1 MDRTAYELTNGL
13 LVHRE
18 STELCA
24 KRFTKVTNISTAI
37 QDLDDYTSIK
47 YIRAYINA
55 FNLGFPLEFYTVVKP
70 VDKLAFARNLERVIT
85 ENAIAYEV
93 NPLKTDRK
101 VKAERAKL
109 LRSKI
114 LRESIQPFEIDVYVS
129 VSACG
134 DDFHSVLEVIKTRVR
149 VLRSTLSTLGID
161 IEEAEAE
168 EVVPRL
174 LLAGL
179 PRRRRGFLYRVLDRL
194 RKKLIAVDLVSL
206 PLFTFIPLLGRTKAA
221 LRSSGIRLGI
231 DLESG
236 EEVYWN
242 LDETTSPHVL
252 VIGPSGIGKTT
263 FLAELAV
270 SLNKA
275 GLGVLVVDPKNEYK
289 RIFES
294 YGEKISYFT
303 LGKNISIGLVELVKS
318 VREFLG
324 RDVMEV
330 LLDVVS
336 SHRELDNKEVFS
348 CLHTAL
354 RNLTVASNEG
364 DLELVSSLRRFSRY
378 CPEEYAEYVI
388 NKVLSVLAA
397 VSGGGHGLV
406 SLLKELCGI
415 SVVDV
420 SAALSIDPYI
430 MSVLLKVISTATRTF
445 PTDSSEKLKYRRVVL
460 VDEAW
465 TVLRD
470 SSPRLVEELVRVG
483 RGFGTMVALATQ
495 TVRDFTK
502 TLGPLVDNL
511 GLLVVLPSTSADY
524 WEEVSRLLRVS
535 SERVEKIRS
544 LGRGYALIRMAPD
557 PRAILVRLG
566 SCQSLPPR
574 EHIYS

>member
-1 MDRTAYELTNGL
+1 MDRAAYELKKGV
-13 LVHRE
+13 LVYRE
-18 STELCA
+18 SKELCA

-47 YIRAYINA
+47 YIRAYINT
-55 FNLGFPLEFYTVVKP
+55 FNLGFPLEFYTIVKP
-70 VDKLAFARNLERVIT
+70 VDRLAFTRNLERVIT
-85 ENAIAYEV
+85 ENTIAYEV
-93 NPLKTDRK
+93 NPLKTDSK
-101 VKAERAKL
+101 VKAERARL

-114 LRESIQPFEIDVYVS
+114 LRESIQPFEIEVYVS

-134 DDFHSVLEVIKTRVR
+134 DDFESALEVIKTRVR
-149 VLRSTLSTLGID
+149 VLRSTLNTLGID

-168 EVVPRL
+168 KVIPRL
-174 LLAGL
+174 ILAGL
-179 PRRRRGFLYRVLDRL
+179 PRKKRGFLHRVLDRL
-194 RKKLIAVDLVSL
+194 GKKLIAVDLISL

-263 FLAELAV
+263 LLAELAV

-275 GLGVLVVDPKNEYK
+275 GLGVLVIDPKNEYK
-289 RIFES
+289 RILEL

-303 LGKNISIGLVELVKS
+303 LGKNVSIGLVELVKS
-318 VREFLG
+318 VREFLD
-324 RDVMEV
+324 RDVIEV

-336 SHRELDNKEVFS
+336 SHQELGSKEVFS

-378 CPEEYAEYVI
+378 CSEEYAEYVI

-406 SLLKELCGI
+406 SLLKELYGI

-420 SAALSIDPYI
+420 SAALSIDPHI
-430 MSVLLKVISTATRTF
+430 MSVLLKVISTATRIF
-445 PTDSSEKLKYRRVVL
+445 PTDLSEKLKYRRVVV

-470 SSPRLVEELVRVG
+470 SSLRLVEELVRVG
-483 RGFGTMVALATQ
+483 RGFGTIVALATQ

-524 WEEVSRLLRVS
+524 WDEVSRLLRVS

-557 PRAILVRLG
+557 PRAIPVRLG
-566 SCQSLPPR
+566 SR
-574 EHIYS
+574 